1 VALQQTTRELWA
13 QQGPF
18 EPYTIHGVPQQN
30 IPEIYIKGAV
40 WNAQSTPPRYIAQ
53 SSAPEESGT
62 GTWFPIDFNEEHV
75 CWVEVRLQEPA
86 GSEAYWQAFRIAGED
101 LGLDITQGDVEIH
114 LQSTTLHSY
123 RESVA
128 SSHLSRASTPS
139 IASVIRPRPSPYQLG
154 SRDQEIAHSLAE
166 SLNINEPMSN
176 TLTMEVPAGT
186 INPTTGHVDA
196 DDAALYRAIGP
207 DQPDPPS
214 VSGTERTTNIPFGWI
229 RPQGGGM
236 PEPRRYIY
244 GGPPAGPFGPPG
256 RGPPGGG
263 PPGGGPPGGG
273 PPGGGPPGGGPPRGG
288 PFGPPG
294 GGPPAPI
301 PVAPAVGGR
310 NDKLVGNTPLVFK
323 GERSRAEEFITQWQ
337 LYEGV
342 NITNDLM
349 RNAYQRAMLFLTY
362 IQGPIVNEWVKGV
375 NAWLRGQIINQR
387 WAPHDERLWTE
398 VFDSFNR
405 QFANVMEQEDAQAA
419 LAKGLQLDKGDL
431 DKLITEFEQLVRH
444 AGYDVNQDLVL
455 RIFTSALP
463 NTMYEYILRTLPQP
477 ATYEQWRAA
486 AIDQQRVYVHMRN
499 RADRFKTKK
508 PAPTNTWR
516 PFNSQWRN
524 PPRDKNA
531 MDTSPGRT
539 RARVAEAED
548 FLPGGNRYEQRVGGS
563 REGGYPRGPVQRDGQ
578 RKVLTCFFCGKPG
591 HFARDCR
598 QKQNNRGAN
607 SPPRNTQIPTRARQV
622 RQEDSNIRVVD
633 DRSVADDRTPQQRA
647 NDWLTSV
654 ANEHDDVKDIVMQ
667 ELWGKEDFQNA

>member
-18 EPYTIHGVPQQN
+18 ETYTIHGVPQQN
-30 IPEIYIKGAV
+30 IPEVYIKGAV
-40 WNAQSTPPRYIAQ
+40 WNAQADPPRYVAQ

-62 GTWFPIDFNEEHV
+62 GTWFPVDFNEEHV

-86 GSEAYWQAFRIAGED
+86 GSEAYWQAFRIAGQD
-101 LGLDITQGDVEIH
+101 LGLDITQGDVEAH
-114 LQSTTLHSY
+114 LQATTLHSY
-123 RESVA
+123 RESIA
-128 SSHLSRASTPS
+128 SSHSSRASTPS
-139 IASVIRPRPSPYQLG
+139 VASVIRPRPSPYQPG
-154 SRDQEIAHSLAE
+154 SRDQEIAHTLAE
-166 SLNINEPMSN
+166 SLNINDPMSN
-176 TLTMEVPAGT
+176 TLTMEAPAGT
-186 INPTTGHVDA
+186 INPVTGHVND
-196 DDAALYRAIGP
+196 DDAALFRAIGP

-214 VSGTERTTNIPFGWI
+214 VGGTDHTTHVPFGWI
-229 RPQGGGM
+229 RPQGGRM
-236 PEPRRYIY
+236 PEPGRYIY
-244 GGPPAGPFGPPG
+244 GG
-256 RGPPGGG
+256 
-263 PPGGGPPGGG
+263 
-273 PPGGGPPGGGPPRGG
+273 GGGPPGGGPPRGG
-288 PFGPPG
+288 PPGGPFRPPGGPFGPPG
-294 GGPPAPI
+294 GGPPGGGAPAPI
-301 PVAPAVGGR
+301 PPAPAMGR
-310 NDKLVGNTPLVFK
+310 RSDKLVGNTPLIFK

-375 NAWLRGQIINQR
+375 NAWLRGQIIHQR
-387 WAPHDERLWTE
+387 WAPTDERLWIE

-419 LAKGLQLDKGDL
+419 LAKGLQLEKGDL

-444 AGYDVNQDLVL
+444 AGYDINQDLVL

-477 ATYEQWRAA
+477 ATYEQWRSA
-486 AIDQQRVYVHMRN
+486 AIDQQRVYVHMKN

-508 PAPTNTWR
+508 LPPITTWR
-516 PFNSQWRN
+516 PFGNQWRTPPGN
-524 PPRDKNA
+524 PNA

-563 REGGYPRGPVQRDGQ
+563 REGGYPRGPVQKDGQ

-598 QKQNNRGAN
+598 QKRNNQGP
-607 SPPRNTQIPTRARQV
+607 SGPPRNNQAPIRARQT
-622 RQEDSNIRVVD
+622 RPEESNIRVVD

-647 NDWLTSV
+647 TDWLTSV
-654 ANEHDDVKDIVMQ
+654 ADEHDDVKDIVMQ

>member
-18 EPYTIHGVPQQN
+18 EHYTIHGVPQQN
-30 IPEIYIKGAV
+30 IPEVYIKGAV
-40 WNAQSTPPRYIAQ
+40 WNAQADPPRYVAQ

-62 GTWFPIDFNEEHV
+62 GTWFPVDFNEEHV

-86 GSEAYWQAFRIAGED
+86 GSEAYWQAFRIAGQD
-101 LGLDITQGDVEIH
+101 LGLDITQGDVELH

-123 RESVA
+123 RESVT
-128 SSHLSRASTPS
+128 SSHSSRASTPS
-139 IASVIRPRPSPYQLG
+139 VPSIILPRPSPHQPG
-154 SRDQEIAHSLAE
+154 SRDQEIAQTLAE
-166 SLNINEPMSN
+166 SLTIREPMSN

-186 INPTTGHVDA
+186 INPVTGHVDA
-196 DDAALYRAIGP
+196 DDAALFRAIGP

-214 VSGTERTTNIPFGWI
+214 VSGTDRTTHVPFGWI
-229 RPQGGGM
+229 RPQGGRM

-244 GGPPAGPFGPPG
+244 GGGGGPPGGNPPRGGPPGGPFGPPG
-256 RGPPGGG
+256 GPFGPPGGG
-263 PPGGGPPGGG
+263 PPGGGPPA
-273 PPGGGPPGGGPPRGG
+273 PI
-288 PFGPPG
+288 
-294 GGPPAPI
+294 PPAP
-301 PVAPAVGGR
+301 AVMGGR
-310 NDKLVGNTPLVFK
+310 SDKLVGNTPLIFK

-375 NAWLRGQIINQR
+375 NAWLRGQIIHQG
-387 WAPHDERLWTE
+387 WAPTDERLWAE

-419 LAKGLQLDKGDL
+419 LAKGLQLEKGDL

-444 AGYDVNQDLVL
+444 AGYDINQDLVL

-477 ATYEQWRAA
+477 ATYEQWRSA
-486 AIDQQRVYVHMRN
+486 AIDQQKVYVHMRN

-508 PAPTNTWR
+508 LPPITTWR
-516 PFNSQWRN
+516 PFGNQWRN
-524 PPRDKNA
+524 PTKDPNA

-598 QKQNNRGAN
+598 QKRNNQGP
-607 SPPRNTQIPTRARQV
+607 SGPPRNTQNPTRARQV
-622 RQEDSNIRVVD
+622 RQEESNVRVVD

-647 NDWLTSV
+647 TDWLTSV
-654 ANEHDDVKDIVMQ
+654 ADEHDDVKDIVMQ

>member
-18 EPYTIHGVPQQN
+18 EQYTIHGVPQQN
-30 IPEIYIKGAV
+30 IPQIYIKGAV
-40 WNAQSTPPRYIAQ
+40 WNAQADPPRYVAQ

-62 GTWFPIDFNEEHV
+62 GTWFPVDFNEEHV

-86 GSEAYWQAFRIAGED
+86 GSEAYWQAFRIAGQD
-101 LGLDITQGDVEIH
+101 LGLDITQGDVEAH
-114 LQSTTLHSY
+114 LQDTTLNSY

-128 SSHLSRASTPS
+128 SSHSSRASTPS
-139 IASVIRPRPSPYQLG
+139 VPSIILPRPSPYQPG
-154 SRDQEIAHSLAE
+154 SRDQEIAHTLAE

-186 INPTTGHVDA
+186 INPITGHVDA
-196 DDAALYRAIGP
+196 DDAALFRAIGP

-214 VSGTERTTNIPFGWI
+214 ISGTDKTTHVPFGWI
-229 RPQGGGM
+229 RPQGERM

-244 GGPPAGPFGPPG
+244 GGGGPPG
-256 RGPPGGG
+256 GNPPRRGPPGGGPFGPPGGG
-263 PPGGGPPGGG
+263 PPGGGPPV
-273 PPGGGPPGGGPPRGG
+273 PI
-288 PFGPPG
+288 
-294 GGPPAPI
+294 PPAPA
-301 PVAPAVGGR
+301 VVGGR
-310 NDKLVGNTPLVFK
+310 SDKLVGNTPLIFK

-375 NAWLRGQIINQR
+375 NAWLRGQIIHQG
-387 WAPHDERLWTE
+387 WAPTDERLWAE

-419 LAKGLQLDKGDL
+419 LAKGLQLEKGDL

-444 AGYDVNQDLVL
+444 AGYDINQDLVL

-477 ATYEQWRAA
+477 ASYEQWRSA
-486 AIDQQRVYVHMRN
+486 AIDQQKVYVHMRN

-508 PAPTNTWR
+508 LPPITTWR
-516 PFNSQWRN
+516 PFGNQWKN
-524 PPRDKNA
+524 PQRDPNA

-598 QKQNNRGAN
+598 QKRNNQGP
-607 SPPRNTQIPTRARQV
+607 SGPPRNTQIPTCTRQI
-622 RQEDSNIRVVD
+622 RQEESNIRVVN

-647 NDWLTSV
+647 TDWLTSV
-654 ANEHDDVKDIVMQ
+654 ADEHDDVKDIVMQ

>member
-18 EPYTIHGVPQQN
+18 EHYTIHGVPQQN
-30 IPEIYIKGAV
+30 IPEVYIKGAV
-40 WNAQSTPPRYIAQ
+40 WNAQADPPRYVAQ

-62 GTWFPIDFNEEHV
+62 GTWFPVDFNEEHV
-75 CWVEVRLQEPA
+75 CWVEVCLQEPA
-86 GSEAYWQAFRIAGED
+86 GSEAYWQAFRIAGQD
-101 LGLDITQGDVEIH
+101 LGLDITQGDVELH

-128 SSHLSRASTPS
+128 SSHSSRASTPS
-139 IASVIRPRPSPYQLG
+139 VPSIILPRPSPHQPG
-154 SRDQEIAHSLAE
+154 SRDQEIANTLAE
-166 SLNINEPMSN
+166 SLTIHEPMSN

-186 INPTTGHVDA
+186 INPVTGHVDA
-196 DDAALYRAIGP
+196 DDAALFRAIGP

-214 VSGTERTTNIPFGWI
+214 VSGTDRTTHVPFGWI
-229 RPQGGGM
+229 RPQSGRM

-244 GGPPAGPFGPPG
+244 GGGPPG
-256 RGPPGGG
+256 GNPPRRGPPGGPFGPPGGG
-263 PPGGGPPGGG
+263 PPGGGPPV
-273 PPGGGPPGGGPPRGG
+273 PI
-288 PFGPPG
+288 
-294 GGPPAPI
+294 PPAPA
-301 PVAPAVGGR
+301 VAGGR
-310 NDKLVGNTPLVFK
+310 SDKLVGNTPLIFK

-375 NAWLRGQIINQR
+375 NAWLRGQIIHQG
-387 WAPHDERLWTE
+387 WAPTDERLWAE

-419 LAKGLQLDKGDL
+419 LAKGLQLEKGDL

-444 AGYDVNQDLVL
+444 AGYDINQDLVL

-463 NTMYEYILRTLPQP
+463 NTMYEYILRNLPQP
-477 ATYEQWRAA
+477 ATYEQWRSA
-486 AIDQQRVYVHMRN
+486 AIDQQKVYVHMRN

-508 PAPTNTWR
+508 LPPITTWR
-516 PFNSQWRN
+516 PFGNQWRN
-524 PPRDKNA
+524 PPKDPNA

-563 REGGYPRGPVQRDGQ
+563 REGGYPRGPVQKDGQ

-598 QKQNNRGAN
+598 QKRNNQGP
-607 SPPRNTQIPTRARQV
+607 SGPPRNTQVPTRARQV
-622 RQEDSNIRVVD
+622 RQEESNIRVVD

-647 NDWLTSV
+647 TDWLTSV
-654 ANEHDDVKDIVMQ
+654 ADEHDDVKDIVMQ

>member
-1 VALQQTTRELWA
+1 VSLQIRD
-13 QQGPF
+13 
-18 EPYTIHGVPQQN
+18 
-30 IPEIYIKGAV
+30 
-40 WNAQSTPPRYIAQ
+40 R
-53 SSAPEESGT
+53 
-62 GTWFPIDFNEEHV
+62 
-75 CWVEVRLQEPA
+75 
-86 GSEAYWQAFRIAGED
+86 SEAYWQAFRIAGED
-101 LGLDITQGDVEIH
+101 LGLDITQGDIETH
-114 LQSTTLHSY
+114 LQTTTLNTY
-123 RESVA
+123 RESVT
-128 SSHLSRASTPS
+128 SSHSSRASTPS
-139 IASVIRPRPSPYQLG
+139 VPSVIRPRPSPYQPG

-186 INPTTGHVDA
+186 INPITGHVDA
-196 DDAALYRAIGP
+196 DDAALFRAIGP

-214 VSGTERTTNIPFGWI
+214 VSGTDRTTHIPFGWI
-229 RPQGGGM
+229 RPQGRGM

-244 GGPPAGPFGPPG
+244 RGGGPPGGGPPGGVPPRGGPPAGPFGPPG
-256 RGPPGGG
+256 GG
-263 PPGGGPPGGG
+263 PPVPI
-273 PPGGGPPGGGPPRGG
+273 
-288 PFGPPG
+288 
-294 GGPPAPI
+294 PPAP
-301 PVAPAVGGR
+301 AVGGGR
-310 NDKLVGNTPLVFK
+310 NDKLVGNMPIIFK
-323 GERSRAEEFITQWQ
+323 GEQSRAEEFITQWQ

-375 NAWLRGQIINQR
+375 NTWLRGQIIHQR
-387 WAPHDERLWTE
+387 WAPHNERLWAE

-419 LAKGLQLDKGDL
+419 LVKGLQLDKGDL

-444 AGYDVNQDLVL
+444 AGYDINQDLVL

-477 ATYEQWRAA
+477 ATYEQWRSA

-499 RADRFKTKK
+499 RANRFKTKK
-508 PAPTNTWR
+508 PAPTTTWR

-524 PPRDKNA
+524 PQRDPDA

-539 RARVAEAED
+539 RAWVAEAED
-548 FLPGGNRYEQRVGGS
+548 FLPGGNRNEQRVGGS

-598 QKQNNRGAN
+598 QKRNNQGPN
-607 SPPRNTQIPTRARQV
+607 GPPRNTQIPTHARQV
-622 RQEDSNIRVVD
+622 CQEESNIRVVD
-633 DRSVADDRTPQQRA
+633 DRSVADNRTPQQRA
-647 NDWLTSV
+647 TDWLTSV
-654 ANEHDDVKDIVMQ
+654 ADEHDDVKDIVMQ

>member
-18 EPYTIHGVPQQN
+18 EHYTIHGVPQQN

-40 WNAQSTPPRYIAQ
+40 WNAQSDPPRYVAQ

-62 GTWFPIDFNEEHV
+62 GTWFPVDFNEEHV

-86 GSEAYWQAFRIAGED
+86 GSEAYWQAFRIAGQD
-101 LGLDITQGDVEIH
+101 LGLDITQGDVELH

-128 SSHLSRASTPS
+128 SSHSSRASTPS
-139 IASVIRPRPSPYQLG
+139 EPSIIRPRPSPHQPG
-154 SRDQEIAHSLAE
+154 SRDQEIAHTLAE
-166 SLNINEPMSN
+166 SLTIHEPMSN

-186 INPTTGHVDA
+186 INPVTGHVDA
-196 DDAALYRAIGP
+196 DDAALFRAIGP

-214 VSGTERTTNIPFGWI
+214 ISGTDRTTHVPFGWI
-229 RPQGGGM
+229 RPQDGRM

-244 GGPPAGPFGPPG
+244 GGGGPPGGNPPRGGPPGGPFGPP
-256 RGPPGGG
+256 
-263 PPGGGPPGGG
+263 
-273 PPGGGPPGGGPPRGG
+273 GG

-294 GGPPAPI
+294 GGPPGRGPPAPI
-301 PVAPAVGGR
+301 PPAPAVMGGR
-310 NDKLVGNTPLVFK
+310 SDKLVGNTPLIFK

-375 NAWLRGQIINQR
+375 NAWLRGQIIHQG
-387 WAPHDERLWTE
+387 WAPTDERLWAE

-419 LAKGLQLDKGDL
+419 LAKGLQLEKGDL

-444 AGYDVNQDLVL
+444 AGYDINQDLVL

-463 NTMYEYILRTLPQP
+463 HTMYEYILRNLPQP
-477 ATYEQWRAA
+477 ATYEQWRSA
-486 AIDQQRVYVHMRN
+486 AIDQQKVYVHMRN

-508 PAPTNTWR
+508 LPPITTWR
-516 PFNSQWRN
+516 PFGNQWRN
-524 PPRDKNA
+524 PTKDPNA

-598 QKQNNRGAN
+598 QKRNNQGP
-607 SPPRNTQIPTRARQV
+607 SGPPRNTQVPMRARQV
-622 RQEDSNIRVVD
+622 RQEESNVRVVD

-647 NDWLTSV
+647 TDWLTSV
-654 ANEHDDVKDIVMQ
+654 ADEHDDVKDIVMQ

>member
-18 EPYTIHGVPQQN
+18 EHYTIHGVPQQN

-40 WNAQSTPPRYIAQ
+40 WNAQSDPPRYVAQ

-62 GTWFPIDFNEEHV
+62 GTWFPVDFNEEHV

-86 GSEAYWQAFRIAGED
+86 GSEAYWQAFRIAGQD
-101 LGLDITQGDVEIH
+101 LGLDITQGDVELH

-128 SSHLSRASTPS
+128 SSHSSRASTPS
-139 IASVIRPRPSPYQLG
+139 VPSIILPRPSPHQPG
-154 SRDQEIAHSLAE
+154 SRDQEIAHTLAE
-166 SLNINEPMSN
+166 SLTIHDPMSN

-186 INPTTGHVDA
+186 INPVTGHVDA
-196 DDAALYRAIGP
+196 DDAALFRAIGP

-214 VSGTERTTNIPFGWI
+214 VSGTDRTTHVPFGWI
-229 RPQGGGM
+229 RPQGGRM

-244 GGPPAGPFGPPG
+244 GGGGGPPGGNPPRGGPPGGPFGPPG
-256 RGPPGGG
+256 GPFGPPGGG
-263 PPGGGPPGGG
+263 PPGGGPPA
-273 PPGGGPPGGGPPRGG
+273 PI
-288 PFGPPG
+288 
-294 GGPPAPI
+294 PPAP
-301 PVAPAVGGR
+301 AVMGGR
-310 NDKLVGNTPLVFK
+310 SDKLVGNTPLIFK

-362 IQGPIVNEWVKGV
+362 IQGPVVNEWVKGV
-375 NAWLRGQIINQR
+375 NAWLRGQIIHQR
-387 WAPHDERLWTE
+387 WAPTDERLWVE
-398 VFDSFNR
+398 VFDSFNT
-405 QFANVMEQEDAQAA
+405 QFANIMEQEDAQAA

-444 AGYDVNQDLVL
+444 ANYDINQDLVL

-477 ATYEQWRAA
+477 ATYEQWRSA
-486 AIDQQRVYVHMRN
+486 AIDQQKVYVHMRN

-508 PAPTNTWR
+508 LPPITTWR
-516 PFNSQWRN
+516 PFGNQWRN
-524 PPRDKNA
+524 PQKDPNA

-598 QKQNNRGAN
+598 QKRNNQGP
-607 SPPRNTQIPTRARQV
+607 SGPPRNTQVPTRARQV
-622 RQEDSNIRVVD
+622 RQEESNVRVVD

-647 NDWLTSV
+647 TDWLTSV
-654 ANEHDDVKDIVMQ
+654 ADEHDDVKDIVMQ

>member
-1 VALQQTTRELWA
+1 VVLQQTTRELWA

-40 WNAQSTPPRYIAQ
+40 WNAQSNPPRYVAQ

-62 GTWFPIDFNEEHV
+62 GTWFPVDFNKEHV

-86 GSEAYWQAFRIAGED
+86 GSEAYWQAFRITGQD
-101 LGLDITQGDVEIH
+101 LGLDITQGDVEAH
-114 LQSTTLHSY
+114 LQATTLHSY
-123 RESVA
+123 RESIA
-128 SSHLSRASTPS
+128 SSHSSRASTPS
-139 IASVIRPRPSPYQLG
+139 VASAIRPRPSPYQPG

-166 SLNINEPMSN
+166 SLNINDPMSN
-176 TLTMEVPAGT
+176 TLTVEVPAGT
-186 INPTTGHVDA
+186 INPITGHVDA
-196 DDAALYRAIGP
+196 DDAALFRAIGP

-214 VSGTERTTNIPFGWI
+214 ISGTERTTHIPFGWI
-229 RPQGGGM
+229 RPQGGDM
-236 PEPRRYIY
+236 PERRRYIY
-244 GGPPAGPFGPPG
+244 GGGS
-256 RGPPGGG
+256 PGGG
-263 PPGGGPPGGG
+263 PPGR
-273 PPGGGPPGGGPPRGG
+273 GPPRGG

-301 PVAPAVGGR
+301 PPAPVIPGGR
-310 NDKLVGNTPLVFK
+310 NDKLVGNTPLIFK
-323 GERSRAEEFITQWQ
+323 GDRSRAEEFITQWQ

-375 NAWLRGQIINQR
+375 NAWLRGQIIHQR
-387 WAPHDERLWTE
+387 WAPTDERLWVE

-405 QFANVMEQEDAQAA
+405 QFANIMEQEDAQAT
-419 LAKGLQLDKGDL
+419 LAKGLQLERGDL
-431 DKLITEFEQLVRH
+431 DKLVTEFEQLVRH
-444 AGYDVNQDLVL
+444 AGYDINQDLVL

-463 NTMYEYILRTLPQP
+463 NSMYEYILRTLPQP
-477 ATYEQWRAA
+477 ATYEQWRTA
-486 AIDQQRVYVHMRN
+486 AIDQQRVYVHMKN

-508 PAPTNTWR
+508 MPPITTWR
-516 PFNSQWRN
+516 PFGNQWKN
-524 PPRDKNA
+524 PQRDPNA

-598 QKQNNRGAN
+598 QKQNNRVSNG
-607 SPPRNTQIPTRARQV
+607 PPRNAQIPTRTRQV

-647 NDWLTSV
+647 NDWLTSM
-654 ANEHDDVKDIVMQ
+654 ADEHDEVKDIVMQ
-667 ELWGKEDFQNA
+667 ELWGKEDFQTA

>member
-18 EPYTIHGVPQQN
+18 EHYTIHGVPQQN

-40 WNAQSTPPRYIAQ
+40 WNAQADPPRYVAQ

-62 GTWFPIDFNEEHV
+62 GTWFPVDFNEEHV

-86 GSEAYWQAFRIAGED
+86 GSEAYWQAFRIAGQD
-101 LGLDITQGDVEIH
+101 LGLDITQGDVELH

-128 SSHLSRASTPS
+128 SSNSSRASTPS
-139 IASVIRPRPSPYQLG
+139 IPSIILPRPSPHQPG
-154 SRDQEIAHSLAE
+154 SRDQEIAHTLAE
-166 SLNINEPMSN
+166 SLTIHEPMSN

-186 INPTTGHVDA
+186 INPVTGHVDA
-196 DDAALYRAIGP
+196 DDTALFRAIGP

-214 VSGTERTTNIPFGWI
+214 VSGTDRTTHVPFGWI
-229 RPQGGGM
+229 RPQGGRM

-244 GGPPAGPFGPPG
+244 GGGGGPPG
-256 RGPPGGG
+256 GNPPRGGPPGGPFGPPGGG
-263 PPGGGPPGGG
+263 PPGGGPPA
-273 PPGGGPPGGGPPRGG
+273 PI
-288 PFGPPG
+288 
-294 GGPPAPI
+294 PPAP
-301 PVAPAVGGR
+301 AVMGGR
-310 NDKLVGNTPLVFK
+310 SDKLVGNTPLIFK

-375 NAWLRGQIINQR
+375 NAWLRGQIIHQG
-387 WAPHDERLWTE
+387 WAPTDERLWAE

-419 LAKGLQLDKGDL
+419 LAKGLQLEKGDL

-444 AGYDVNQDLVL
+444 AGYDINQDLVL

-463 NTMYEYILRTLPQP
+463 NTMYEYILRNLPQP
-477 ATYEQWRAA
+477 ATYEQWRSA
-486 AIDQQRVYVHMRN
+486 AIDQQKVYVHMRN

-508 PAPTNTWR
+508 LPPITTWR
-516 PFNSQWRN
+516 PFGNQWRN
-524 PPRDKNA
+524 PTKDPNA

-598 QKQNNRGAN
+598 QKRNNQGP
-607 SPPRNTQIPTRARQV
+607 SGPPRNTQVPTRARQV
-622 RQEDSNIRVVD
+622 RQEESNIRVVD

-647 NDWLTSV
+647 TDWLTSV
-654 ANEHDDVKDIVMQ
+654 ADEHDNVKDIVMQ

>member
-18 EPYTIHGVPQQN
+18 EHYTIHGVPQQN
-30 IPEIYIKGAV
+30 IPDIYIKGAV
-40 WNAQSTPPRYIAQ
+40 WNAQSDPPRYVAQ

-62 GTWFPIDFNEEHV
+62 GTWFPVDFNEEHV

-86 GSEAYWQAFRIAGED
+86 GSESYWQAFRIAGQD
-101 LGLDITQGDVEIH
+101 LGLDITQGDVETH
-114 LQSTTLHSY
+114 LQTTTLNSY

-128 SSHLSRASTPS
+128 SSHSSRASTPS
-139 IASVIRPRPSPYQLG
+139 VPSIILPRPSPYQPG
-154 SRDQEIAHSLAE
+154 SRDQEIAHTLAE

-176 TLTMEVPAGT
+176 TLTMEIPAGT
-186 INPTTGHVDA
+186 INPVTGHVDA
-196 DDAALYRAIGP
+196 DDAALFRAIGP

-214 VSGTERTTNIPFGWI
+214 VSGTERTTHIPFGWI

-236 PEPRRYIY
+236 PDPRRYIY
-244 GGPPAGPFGPPG
+244 GG
-256 RGPPGGG
+256 GG
-263 PPGGGPPGGG
+263 PP
-273 PPGGGPPGGGPPRGG
+273 
-288 PFGPPG
+288 

-301 PVAPAVGGR
+301 PPAPVVGGVGR
-310 NDKLVGNTPLVFK
+310 NDKLVGNTPLIFK

-342 NITNDLM
+342 NITNELM

-387 WAPHDERLWTE
+387 WAPTDERLWVE

-419 LAKGLQLDKGDL
+419 LAKVLQLDKGDL

-444 AGYDVNQDLVL
+444 ARYDVNQDLVL

-463 NTMYEYILRTLPQP
+463 NAMYEYILRTLPQP
-477 ATYEQWRAA
+477 ATYEQWRSA

-499 RADRFKTKK
+499 RMDRFKTKK
-508 PAPTNTWR
+508 LPPTTTWR
-516 PFNSQWRN
+516 PFGNQWKN
-524 PPRDKNA
+524 PQRDPNA

-548 FLPGGNRYEQRVGGS
+548 FLPGGNRYEQQVGGS

-598 QKQNNRGAN
+598 QKQNNRGSN
-607 SPPRNTQIPTRARQV
+607 GPPRNAQIPTRARQV

-654 ANEHDDVKDIVMQ
+654 ADEHDDVKDIVMQ

>member
-18 EPYTIHGVPQQN
+18 EHYTIHGVPQQN

-40 WNAQSTPPRYIAQ
+40 WNAQADPPRYVAQ

-62 GTWFPIDFNEEHV
+62 GTWFPVDFNEEHV

-86 GSEAYWQAFRIAGED
+86 GSEAYWQAFRIAGQD
-101 LGLDITQGDVEIH
+101 LGLDITQGDVELH

-123 RESVA
+123 RESVT
-128 SSHLSRASTPS
+128 SSHSSRASTPS
-139 IASVIRPRPSPYQLG
+139 VPSIILPRPSPHQPG
-154 SRDQEIAHSLAE
+154 SRDQEIAQTLAE
-166 SLNINEPMSN
+166 SLTIREPMSN

-186 INPTTGHVDA
+186 INPVTGHVDA
-196 DDAALYRAIGP
+196 DDAALFRAIGP

-214 VSGTERTTNIPFGWI
+214 VSGTDRTTHVPFGWI
-229 RPQGGGM
+229 RPQGGRM

-244 GGPPAGPFGPPG
+244 GGGGGPPG
-256 RGPPGGG
+256 GNPPRGGPPGGPFGPPGGG
-263 PPGGGPPGGG
+263 PPGGGPPA
-273 PPGGGPPGGGPPRGG
+273 PI
-288 PFGPPG
+288 
-294 GGPPAPI
+294 PPAP
-301 PVAPAVGGR
+301 AVMGGR
-310 NDKLVGNTPLVFK
+310 SDKLVGNTPLIFK
-323 GERSRAEEFITQWQ
+323 GERNRAEEFITQWQ

-375 NAWLRGQIINQR
+375 NAWLRGQIIHQG
-387 WAPHDERLWTE
+387 WAPTDERLWAE

-419 LAKGLQLDKGDL
+419 LAKGLQLEKGDL

-444 AGYDVNQDLVL
+444 AGYDINQDLVL

-477 ATYEQWRAA
+477 ATYEQWRSA
-486 AIDQQRVYVHMRN
+486 AIDQQKVYVHMRN
-499 RADRFKTKK
+499 RADCFKTKK
-508 PAPTNTWR
+508 LPPITTWR
-516 PFNSQWRN
+516 PFGNQWRN
-524 PPRDKNA
+524 PTKDPNA

-598 QKQNNRGAN
+598 QKRNNQGP
-607 SPPRNTQIPTRARQV
+607 SGPPRNTQIPTRARQV
-622 RQEDSNIRVVD
+622 RQEESNVRVVD

-647 NDWLTSV
+647 TDWLTSV
-654 ANEHDDVKDIVMQ
+654 ADEHDDVKDIVMQ

>member
-18 EPYTIHGVPQQN
+18 EHYTIHGVPQQN

-40 WNAQSTPPRYIAQ
+40 WNAQADPPRYVAQ

-62 GTWFPIDFNEEHV
+62 GTWFPVDFNEEHV

-86 GSEAYWQAFRIAGED
+86 GSEAYWQAFRIAGQD
-101 LGLDITQGDVEIH
+101 LGLDITQGDVENH
-114 LQSTTLHSY
+114 LQATTLHSY
-123 RESVA
+123 RESIA
-128 SSHLSRASTPS
+128 SSHSSRTSTPS
-139 IASVIRPRPSPYQLG
+139 IASVIRPRPSPHQPG
-154 SRDQEIAHSLAE
+154 SRDQEIAHTLAE

-186 INPTTGHVDA
+186 INPVTGHVDA
-196 DDAALYRAIGP
+196 DDAALFRAIGP

-214 VSGTERTTNIPFGWI
+214 ISGTDRTTHIPFGWI

-236 PEPRRYIY
+236 PDPRRYIY
-244 GGPPAGPFGPPG
+244 GSRGPGGGPPVGGSPGGPF
-256 RGPPGGG
+256 GPPGGG
-263 PPGGGPPGGG
+263 PP
-273 PPGGGPPGGGPPRGG
+273 GG

-301 PVAPAVGGR
+301 PPAPVVGGGGR
-310 NDKLVGNTPLVFK
+310 NDKLVGNTPLIFK
-323 GERSRAEEFITQWQ
+323 GERSKAEEFITQWQ

-375 NAWLRGQIINQR
+375 NAWLRGQIIHQR
-387 WAPHDERLWTE
+387 WAPTDERLWVE

-419 LAKGLQLDKGDL
+419 LAKGLQLERGDL

-444 AGYDVNQDLVL
+444 AGYDINQDLVL

-477 ATYEQWRAA
+477 ATYEQWRSA
-486 AIDQQRVYVHMRN
+486 AIDQQRVYVHMKN

-508 PAPTNTWR
+508 LPPINTWR
-516 PFNSQWRN
+516 PFGNQWRTPPGN
-524 PPRDKNA
+524 PNA

-548 FLPGGNRYEQRVGGS
+548 FLPGGN
-563 REGGYPRGPVQRDGQ
+563 
-578 RKVLTCFFCGKPG
+578 
-591 HFARDCR
+591 
-598 QKQNNRGAN
+598 
-607 SPPRNTQIPTRARQV
+607 
-622 RQEDSNIRVVD
+622 
-633 DRSVADDRTPQQRA
+633 
-647 NDWLTSV
+647 
-654 ANEHDDVKDIVMQ
+654 
-667 ELWGKEDFQNA
+667 

>member
-18 EPYTIHGVPQQN
+18 EAYTIHGVPQQN
-30 IPEIYIKGAV
+30 IPGIYIKGAV
-40 WNAQSTPPRYIAQ
+40 WNVQADPPRYVAQ

-62 GTWFPIDFNEEHV
+62 GTWFPVDFNEEHV

-86 GSEAYWQAFRIAGED
+86 GSEAYWQAFRIAGQD
-101 LGLDITQGDVEIH
+101 LGLDITQGDVEAH
-114 LQSTTLHSY
+114 LQETTLHSY

-128 SSHLSRASTPS
+128 SSHSSRASTPS
-139 IASVIRPRPSPYQLG
+139 VASVIRPRPSPYQPG

-166 SLNINEPMSN
+166 SLNINDPMSN

-186 INPTTGHVDA
+186 INPVTGHVDA
-196 DDAALYRAIGP
+196 DEAALFWAIGP

-214 VSGTERTTNIPFGWI
+214 IGGTDNTTHVPFGWI
-229 RPQGGGM
+229 RPQSGRM

-244 GGPPAGPFGPPG
+244 GG
-256 RGPPGGG
+256 
-263 PPGGGPPGGG
+263 
-273 PPGGGPPGGGPPRGG
+273 GGGPPGGGPPRGG
-288 PFGPPG
+288 PPGGPFRPPGGPFGPPG
-294 GGPPAPI
+294 GGPPGGGPPVPI
-301 PVAPAVGGR
+301 PPAPAMGGR
-310 NDKLVGNTPLVFK
+310 SDKLVGNTPLIFK

-375 NAWLRGQIINQR
+375 NAWLRGQIIHQR
-387 WAPHDERLWTE
+387 WAPTDERLWAE

-405 QFANVMEQEDAQAA
+405 QFANIMEQEDAQAA

-444 AGYDVNQDLVL
+444 AGYDINQDLVL

-477 ATYEQWRAA
+477 ATYEQWRSA
-486 AIDQQRVYVHMRN
+486 AIDQQKVYVHMRN

-508 PAPTNTWR
+508 LPPITTWR
-516 PFNSQWRN
+516 PFGNQWRN
-524 PPRDKNA
+524 PTRDPNA

-563 REGGYPRGPVQRDGQ
+563 REGGYPRGPVQKDGQ

-598 QKQNNRGAN
+598 QKRNNQGP
-607 SPPRNTQIPTRARQV
+607 SGPSRNNQAPMCARQI
-622 RQEDSNIRVVD
+622 RQEESNIRVVD

-647 NDWLTSV
+647 TDWLTSV
-654 ANEHDDVKDIVMQ
+654 ADEHDDVKDIVMQ

>member
-18 EPYTIHGVPQQN
+18 ELYTIHGVPQQN

-40 WNAQSTPPRYIAQ
+40 WNAQADPPRYVAQ

-62 GTWFPIDFNEEHV
+62 GTWFPVDFNEEHV

-86 GSEAYWQAFRIAGED
+86 GSEAYWQAFRIAGQD
-101 LGLDITQGDVEIH
+101 LGLDITQGDVETH
-114 LQSTTLHSY
+114 LQTTTLHSY
-123 RESVA
+123 RESIT
-128 SSHLSRASTPS
+128 SSHSSRASTPS
-139 IASVIRPRPSPYQLG
+139 VASVIRPRPSPNHPG

-166 SLNINEPMSN
+166 SLNINDPMSN

-186 INPTTGHVDA
+186 INPVTGHVDA
-196 DDAALYRAIGP
+196 DDAALFRAIGP

-214 VSGTERTTNIPFGWI
+214 ISGTEGTTHVPFGWI

-236 PEPRRYIY
+236 PGPRRYIY
-244 GGPPAGPFGPPG
+244 GGGPP
-256 RGPPGGG
+256 
-263 PPGGGPPGGG
+263 
-273 PPGGGPPGGGPPRGG
+273 GG

-294 GGPPAPI
+294 GGPPGGPFGPPGGGPPMPI
-301 PVAPAVGGR
+301 PPAPVVGGGGR
-310 NDKLVGNTPLVFK
+310 NDKLVGNTPLIFK
-323 GERSRAEEFITQWQ
+323 GERSKAEEFITQWQ

-362 IQGPIVNEWVKGV
+362 IQGPVVNEWVKGV

-387 WAPHDERLWTE
+387 WAPTDERLWVE

-419 LAKGLQLDKGDL
+419 LAKGLQLEKGDL

-444 AGYDVNQDLVL
+444 AGYDINQDLVL

-463 NTMYEYILRTLPQP
+463 NTMYEYILRNLRQP
-477 ATYEQWRAA
+477 ATYEQWRSA

-508 PAPTNTWR
+508 LPPITTWR
-516 PFNSQWRN
+516 PFGNQWRTPPGN
-524 PPRDKNA
+524 PNA
-531 MDTSPGRT
+531 MDTSLGRT

-563 REGGYPRGPVQRDGQ
+563 REGGYPRGPVQKDGQ

-598 QKQNNRGAN
+598 QKRNNQGP
-607 SPPRNTQIPTRARQV
+607 SGPPRNNQAPMRARQI
-622 RQEDSNIRVVD
+622 RQEESNIRVVD

-647 NDWLTSV
+647 TDWLTSV
-654 ANEHDDVKDIVMQ
+654 ADEHDDVKDIVMQ

>member
-18 EPYTIHGVPQQN
+18 EHYTIHGVPQQN

-40 WNAQSTPPRYIAQ
+40 WNAQADPPRYVAQ

-62 GTWFPIDFNEEHV
+62 GTWFPVDFNEEHV

-86 GSEAYWQAFRIAGED
+86 GSEAYWQAFRIAGQD
-101 LGLDITQGDVEIH
+101 LGLDITQGDVELH

-123 RESVA
+123 RESVT
-128 SSHLSRASTPS
+128 SSHSSRASTPS
-139 IASVIRPRPSPYQLG
+139 VPSIILPRPSPHQPG
-154 SRDQEIAHSLAE
+154 SRDQEIAQTLAE
-166 SLNINEPMSN
+166 SLTIREPMSN

-186 INPTTGHVDA
+186 INPVTGHVDA
-196 DDAALYRAIGP
+196 DDAALFRAIGP

-214 VSGTERTTNIPFGWI
+214 VSGTDRTTHVPFGWI
-229 RPQGGGM
+229 RPQGGRM

-244 GGPPAGPFGPPG
+244 GGGGGPPGGNPPRGGPPGGPFGPPG
-256 RGPPGGG
+256 GPFGPPGGG
-263 PPGGGPPGGG
+263 PPGGGPPA
-273 PPGGGPPGGGPPRGG
+273 PI
-288 PFGPPG
+288 
-294 GGPPAPI
+294 PPAP
-301 PVAPAVGGR
+301 AVMGGR
-310 NDKLVGNTPLVFK
+310 SDKLVGNTPLIFK
-323 GERSRAEEFITQWQ
+323 GERNRAEEFITQWQ

-375 NAWLRGQIINQR
+375 NAWLRGQIIHQG
-387 WAPHDERLWTE
+387 WAPTDERLWAE

-419 LAKGLQLDKGDL
+419 LAKGLQLEKGDL

-444 AGYDVNQDLVL
+444 AGYDINQDLVL

-477 ATYEQWRAA
+477 ATYEQWRSA
-486 AIDQQRVYVHMRN
+486 AIDQQKVYVHMRN

-508 PAPTNTWR
+508 LPPITTWR
-516 PFNSQWRN
+516 PFGNQWRN
-524 PPRDKNA
+524 PTKDPNA

-598 QKQNNRGAN
+598 QKRNNQGP
-607 SPPRNTQIPTRARQV
+607 SGPPRNTQIPTRARQV
-622 RQEDSNIRVVD
+622 RQEESNVRVVD

-647 NDWLTSV
+647 TDWLTSV
-654 ANEHDDVKDIVMQ
+654 ADEHDDVKDIVMQ

>member
-18 EPYTIHGVPQQN
+18 EHYTIHGVPQQN

-40 WNAQSTPPRYIAQ
+40 WNAQADPPRYVAQ

-62 GTWFPIDFNEEHV
+62 GTWFPVDFNEEHV

-86 GSEAYWQAFRIAGED
+86 GSEAYWQAFRIAGQD
-101 LGLDITQGDVEIH
+101 LGLDITQGDVELH

-128 SSHLSRASTPS
+128 SSHSSRASTPS
-139 IASVIRPRPSPYQLG
+139 VPSIILPRPSPHQPG
-154 SRDQEIAHSLAE
+154 SRDQEIAHTLAE
-166 SLNINEPMSN
+166 SLTIHDPMSN

-186 INPTTGHVDA
+186 INPVTGHVDA
-196 DDAALYRAIGP
+196 DDAALFRAIGP

-214 VSGTERTTNIPFGWI
+214 ISGTDRTTHVPFGWI
-229 RPQGGGM
+229 RPQGGRM
-236 PEPRRYIY
+236 PEPGRYIY
-244 GGPPAGPFGPPG
+244 GGGGGPPG
-256 RGPPGGG
+256 GGPPQGGPPGGPFRPPGRPFGPPGGG
-263 PPGGGPPGGG
+263 PPGGGPPA
-273 PPGGGPPGGGPPRGG
+273 PI
-288 PFGPPG
+288 
-294 GGPPAPI
+294 PPAP
-301 PVAPAVGGR
+301 AVMGGR
-310 NDKLVGNTPLVFK
+310 SDKLVGNTPLIFK
-323 GERSRAEEFITQWQ
+323 GERSKAEEFITQWQ

-375 NAWLRGQIINQR
+375 NAWLRGQIIHQR
-387 WAPHDERLWTE
+387 WAPTDERLWIE

-444 AGYDVNQDLVL
+444 AGYDINQDLVL

-477 ATYEQWRAA
+477 ATYEQWRSA
-486 AIDQQRVYVHMRN
+486 AIDQQKVYVHMRN

-508 PAPTNTWR
+508 LPPITTWR
-516 PFNSQWRN
+516 PFGNQWRTPANN
-524 PPRDKNA
+524 PNA

-598 QKQNNRGAN
+598 QKRNNQGP
-607 SPPRNTQIPTRARQV
+607 SGPPRNTQVPTRARQV
-622 RQEDSNIRVVD
+622 RQEESNIRVVD

-647 NDWLTSV
+647 TDWLTSV
-654 ANEHDDVKDIVMQ
+654 ADEHDDVKDIVMQ

>member
-30 IPEIYIKGAV
+30 IPEIYVKGAV
-40 WNAQSTPPRYIAQ
+40 WNAQADPPRYVAH

-62 GTWFPIDFNEEHV
+62 GTWFPVDFNEEHV
-75 CWVEVRLQEPA
+75 CWIEIRLQEPA
-86 GSEAYWQAFRIAGED
+86 GSEAYWQAFRIAGQD
-101 LGLDITQGDVEIH
+101 LGLDITQGDVELH

-128 SSHLSRASTPS
+128 SSHSSRASTPS
-139 IASVIRPRPSPYQLG
+139 VLSDIRPRPSPYQPG
-154 SRDQEIAHSLAE
+154 SRDQEIAHTLAE
-166 SLNINEPMSN
+166 SLTINDPMSN
-176 TLTMEVPAGT
+176 TLTMEAPAGT
-186 INPTTGHVDA
+186 INPTTGHVND
-196 DDAALYRAIGP
+196 DDAALFRAIGP

-214 VSGTERTTNIPFGWI
+214 VGGTDHTTHVPFGWI
-229 RPQGGGM
+229 RPQSGRM
-236 PEPRRYIY
+236 PEPGRYIY
-244 GGPPAGPFGPPG
+244 G
-256 RGPPGGG
+256 
-263 PPGGGPPGGG
+263 
-273 PPGGGPPGGGPPRGG
+273 GGGPPGGGPPRGG
-288 PFGPPG
+288 PPGGPFRPPGGPFRPPGGPFGPPG
-294 GGPPAPI
+294 GGPPGGGPPVPI
-301 PVAPAVGGR
+301 PPAPAMGGR
-310 NDKLVGNTPLVFK
+310 SDKLVGNTPLIFK

-387 WAPHDERLWTE
+387 WAPTNERLWIE

-405 QFANVMEQEDAQAA
+405 QFANVMEQEDAQAV
-419 LAKGLQLDKGDL
+419 LAKGLQLEKGDL

-444 AGYDVNQDLVL
+444 AGYDINQDLVL

-477 ATYEQWRAA
+477 ATYEQWRTA

-508 PAPTNTWR
+508 QPPITTWR
-516 PFNSQWRN
+516 PFGNQWKN
-524 PPRDKNA
+524 PQRGPND

-598 QKQNNRGAN
+598 QKQNNRGSN
-607 SPPRNTQIPTRARQV
+607 GPPRNTQIPTRTQQV

-654 ANEHDDVKDIVMQ
+654 ADEHDDVKDIVMQ

>member
-18 EPYTIHGVPQQN
+18 EQYTIHGVPQQN
-30 IPEIYIKGAV
+30 IPEIYIKGTI
-40 WNAQSTPPRYIAQ
+40 WNAQANPPRYVAQ

-62 GTWFPIDFNEEHV
+62 GTWFPVDFNEEHV

-86 GSEAYWQAFRIAGED
+86 GSEAYWQAFRIAGQD
-101 LGLDITQGDVEIH
+101 LGLDITQEDVETH
-114 LQSTTLHSY
+114 LQATTLHSY
-123 RESVA
+123 RESIA
-128 SSHLSRASTPS
+128 SSHSSRASTPS
-139 IASVIRPRPSPYQLG
+139 VASAIRPRPSPYQPG

-166 SLNINEPMSN
+166 SLNINDPMSN
-176 TLTMEVPAGT
+176 TLTMEAPAGT
-186 INPTTGHVDA
+186 INPITGHVDA
-196 DDAALYRAIGP
+196 DDAALFRAIGP

-214 VSGTERTTNIPFGWI
+214 VGGTDHTTHVPFGWI
-229 RPQGGGM
+229 RPQSGRM
-236 PEPRRYIY
+236 PEPGRYIY
-244 GGPPAGPFGPPG
+244 GG
-256 RGPPGGG
+256 
-263 PPGGGPPGGG
+263 
-273 PPGGGPPGGGPPRGG
+273 GGGPPGGGPPRGG
-288 PFGPPG
+288 PPGGPFRPPGGGPPG

-301 PVAPAVGGR
+301 PPAPAVMGGR
-310 NDKLVGNTPLVFK
+310 SDKLVGNTPLIFK

-375 NAWLRGQIINQR
+375 NAWLRGQIIHQR
-387 WAPHDERLWTE
+387 WAPTDERLWVE

-405 QFANVMEQEDAQAA
+405 QFANIMEQEDAQAA

-444 AGYDVNQDLVL
+444 AGYDINQDLVL

-477 ATYEQWRAA
+477 ATYEQWRSA
-486 AIDQQRVYVHMRN
+486 AIDQQKVYVHMRN

-508 PAPTNTWR
+508 LPPITTWR
-516 PFNSQWRN
+516 PFGNQWRN
-524 PPRDKNA
+524 PTRDPNA

-598 QKQNNRGAN
+598 QKRNNQGP
-607 SPPRNTQIPTRARQV
+607 SGPPRNTQIPTRARQT
-622 RQEDSNIRVVD
+622 RQEEGNIRVVD

-654 ANEHDDVKDIVMQ
+654 ADEHDDVKDIVMQ

>member
-18 EPYTIHGVPQQN
+18 EHYTIHGVPQQN
-30 IPEIYIKGAV
+30 IPDIYIKGAV
-40 WNAQSTPPRYIAQ
+40 WNAQSDPPRYVAQ

-62 GTWFPIDFNEEHV
+62 GTWFPVDFNEEHV

-86 GSEAYWQAFRIAGED
+86 GSEAYWQAFRIAGQD
-101 LGLDITQGDVEIH
+101 LGLDITQGDVELH

-128 SSHLSRASTPS
+128 SSHSSRESTPS
-139 IASVIRPRPSPYQLG
+139 VPSIILPRPSPHQPG
-154 SRDQEIAHSLAE
+154 SRDQEIAHTLAE
-166 SLNINEPMSN
+166 SLTIHEPMSN

-186 INPTTGHVDA
+186 INPVTGHVDA
-196 DDAALYRAIGP
+196 DDAALFRAIGP

-214 VSGTERTTNIPFGWI
+214 VSGTDRTTHVPFGWI
-229 RPQGGGM
+229 RPQGGRM

-244 GGPPAGPFGPPG
+244 GGGGPPGGNPPRGGPPGGPFGPPG
-256 RGPPGGG
+256 GPFGPPGGPFGPPGGG
-263 PPGGGPPGGG
+263 PPGGGPPA
-273 PPGGGPPGGGPPRGG
+273 PI
-288 PFGPPG
+288 
-294 GGPPAPI
+294 PPAP
-301 PVAPAVGGR
+301 AVMGGR
-310 NDKLVGNTPLVFK
+310 SDKLVGNTPLIFK

-375 NAWLRGQIINQR
+375 NAWLRGQIIHQG
-387 WAPHDERLWTE
+387 WAPTDERLWAE

-419 LAKGLQLDKGDL
+419 LAKGLQLEKGDL

-444 AGYDVNQDLVL
+444 AGYDINQDLVL

-463 NTMYEYILRTLPQP
+463 NTMYEYILRNLPQP
-477 ATYEQWRAA
+477 ATYEQWRSA
-486 AIDQQRVYVHMRN
+486 AIDQQKVYVHMRN
-499 RADRFKTKK
+499 RADHFKTKK
-508 PAPTNTWR
+508 LPPITTWR
-516 PFNSQWRN
+516 PFGNQWRN
-524 PPRDKNA
+524 PTKDPNA

-563 REGGYPRGPVQRDGQ
+563 REGGYPRGPVQKDGQ

-598 QKQNNRGAN
+598 QKRNNQGP
-607 SPPRNTQIPTRARQV
+607 SGPSRNYQAPTRTRQIK
-622 RQEDSNIRVVD
+622 QEESNIRVVD

-647 NDWLTSV
+647 TDWLTSV
-654 ANEHDDVKDIVMQ
+654 ADEHDDVKDIVMQ

>member
-18 EPYTIHGVPQQN
+18 EHYTIHGVPQQN

-40 WNAQSTPPRYIAQ
+40 WNAQANPPRYVAQ

-62 GTWFPIDFNEEHV
+62 GTWFPVDFNEEHV

-86 GSEAYWQAFRIAGED
+86 GSEAYWQAFRIAGQD
-101 LGLDITQGDVEIH
+101 LGLDITQGDVEAH
-114 LQSTTLHSY
+114 LQATTLHSY
-123 RESVA
+123 RESIA
-128 SSHLSRASTPS
+128 SSHSSRASTPS
-139 IASVIRPRPSPYQLG
+139 EASVIRTRPSPHNPG

-186 INPTTGHVDA
+186 INPITGHVDA
-196 DDAALYRAIGP
+196 DDAALFRAIGP

-214 VSGTERTTNIPFGWI
+214 VSGTERTTHVPFGWL
-229 RPQGGGM
+229 RPQSERM

-244 GGPPAGPFGPPG
+244 GG
-256 RGPPGGG
+256 RPPGG
-263 PPGGGPPGGG
+263 PP
-273 PPGGGPPGGGPPRGG
+273 GG

-294 GGPPAPI
+294 GGPPGGPFGPPGGGPPMPI
-301 PVAPAVGGR
+301 PPAPAVGGGGR
-310 NDKLVGNTPLVFK
+310 NDKLVGNTPLIFK
-323 GERSRAEEFITQWQ
+323 GERSKAEEFITQWQ

-387 WAPHDERLWTE
+387 WAPTDERLWAE

-444 AGYDVNQDLVL
+444 AGYDINQDLVL

-477 ATYEQWRAA
+477 ATYEQWRTA
-486 AIDQQRVYVHMRN
+486 AIDQQKVYVHMRN

-508 PAPTNTWR
+508 LPPITTWR
-516 PFNSQWRN
+516 PFGNQWRTPQNN
-524 PPRDKNA
+524 PNA

-598 QKQNNRGAN
+598 QKKNIQG
-607 SPPRNTQIPTRARQV
+607 SGGPPRNNQAPMRARQI
-622 RQEDSNIRVVD
+622 RQEESNIRVVD
-633 DRSVADDRTPQQRA
+633 DRSVADDRT
-647 NDWLTSV
+647 L
-654 ANEHDDVKDIVMQ
+654 
-667 ELWGKEDFQNA
+667 

>member
-18 EPYTIHGVPQQN
+18 EQYTIHGVPQQN
-30 IPEIYIKGAV
+30 IPELYIKGAV
-40 WNAQSTPPRYIAQ
+40 WNAQANPPRYVAQ

-62 GTWFPIDFNEEHV
+62 GTWFPVDFNEEHV

-86 GSEAYWQAFRIAGED
+86 GSEAYWQAFRIAGQD
-101 LGLDITQGDVEIH
+101 LGLDITQEDVETH
-114 LQSTTLHSY
+114 LQATTLHSY
-123 RESVA
+123 RESIA
-128 SSHLSRASTPS
+128 SSHSSRASTPS
-139 IASVIRPRPSPYQLG
+139 VASAIRPRPSPYQPG

-166 SLNINEPMSN
+166 SLNINDPMSN
-176 TLTMEVPAGT
+176 TLTMEAPAGT
-186 INPTTGHVDA
+186 INPITGHVDA
-196 DDAALYRAIGP
+196 DDAALFRAIGP

-214 VSGTERTTNIPFGWI
+214 VGGTDHTTHVPFGWI
-229 RPQGGGM
+229 RPQSGRM
-236 PEPRRYIY
+236 PEPGRYIY
-244 GGPPAGPFGPPG
+244 GG
-256 RGPPGGG
+256 GGG

-273 PPGGGPPGGGPPRGG
+273 PPGGPFRPPGG
-288 PFGPPG
+288 GPPG

-301 PVAPAVGGR
+301 PPAPAVMGGR
-310 NDKLVGNTPLVFK
+310 SDKLVGNTPLIFK

-375 NAWLRGQIINQR
+375 NAWLRGQIIHQR
-387 WAPHDERLWTE
+387 WAPTDERLWVE

-405 QFANVMEQEDAQAA
+405 QFANIMEQEDAQAA
-419 LAKGLQLDKGDL
+419 LAKGLQLDKGNL

-444 AGYDVNQDLVL
+444 AGYDINQDLVL

-477 ATYEQWRAA
+477 ATYEQWRSA
-486 AIDQQRVYVHMRN
+486 AIDQQKVYVHMRN

-508 PAPTNTWR
+508 LPPITTWR
-516 PFNSQWRN
+516 PFGNQWRN
-524 PPRDKNA
+524 PTRDPNA

-598 QKQNNRGAN
+598 QKRNNQGP
-607 SPPRNTQIPTRARQV
+607 SGPPRNTQIPTRARQT
-622 RQEDSNIRVVD
+622 RQEEGNIRVVD

-654 ANEHDDVKDIVMQ
+654 ADEHDDVKDIVMQ

>member
-18 EPYTIHGVPQQN
+18 EQYTIHGVPQQN
-30 IPEIYIKGAV
+30 IPQIYIKGAV
-40 WNAQSTPPRYIAQ
+40 WNAQADPPRYVAQ

-62 GTWFPIDFNEEHV
+62 GTWFPVDFNEEHV

-86 GSEAYWQAFRIAGED
+86 GSEAYWQAFRIAGQD
-101 LGLDITQGDVEIH
+101 LGLDITQGDVELH

-128 SSHLSRASTPS
+128 SSHSSRASTPS
-139 IASVIRPRPSPYQLG
+139 VPSIILPRPSPHQPG
-154 SRDQEIAHSLAE
+154 SRDQEIAHTLAE
-166 SLNINEPMSN
+166 SLNIRDQMSN
-176 TLTMEVPAGT
+176 TLTVEVPAGT
-186 INPTTGHVDA
+186 INPVTGHVDA
-196 DDAALYRAIGP
+196 DDAALFRAIGP

-214 VSGTERTTNIPFGWI
+214 VSGTDHTTHVPFGWI

-244 GGPPAGPFGPPG
+244 GGVPPRGGPPGGPFGPPG
-256 RGPPGGG
+256 GGPPGGPFGPPGGG
-263 PPGGGPPGGG
+263 PPGGGPPM
-273 PPGGGPPGGGPPRGG
+273 PI
-288 PFGPPG
+288 
-294 GGPPAPI
+294 PPAP
-301 PVAPAVGGR
+301 VVGGGGR
-310 NDKLVGNTPLVFK
+310 NDKLVGNTPLIFK
-323 GERSRAEEFITQWQ
+323 GERSKAEEFITQWQ

-387 WAPHDERLWTE
+387 WAPTDERLWAE

-419 LAKGLQLDKGDL
+419 LAKGLQLEKGDL

-444 AGYDVNQDLVL
+444 AGYDINQDLVL

-463 NTMYEYILRTLPQP
+463 NTMYEYILRNLRQP
-477 ATYEQWRAA
+477 ATYEQWRSA

-508 PAPTNTWR
+508 LPPITTWR
-516 PFNSQWRN
+516 PFGNQWRTPPSN
-524 PPRDKNA
+524 PNA
-531 MDTSPGRT
+531 MDTSPGRI

-563 REGGYPRGPVQRDGQ
+563 REGGYQRGPVQKDGQ

-598 QKQNNRGAN
+598 QKRNNQGP
-607 SPPRNTQIPTRARQV
+607 SGPSRNNQAPMRARQI
-622 RQEDSNIRVVD
+622 RQEEGNIRVVD
-633 DRSVADDRTPQQRA
+633 DRSVTDDRTPQQRA
-647 NDWLTSV
+647 TDWLTSV
-654 ANEHDDVKDIVMQ
+654 ADEHDDVKDIVMQ

>member
-40 WNAQSTPPRYIAQ
+40 WNAQADPPRYVAQ

-62 GTWFPIDFNEEHV
+62 GTWFPVDFNEEHV

-86 GSEAYWQAFRIAGED
+86 GSEAYWQAFRIAGQD
-101 LGLDITQGDVEIH
+101 LGLDITQGDVETH
-114 LQSTTLHSY
+114 LQTTTLHSY
-123 RESVA
+123 RESIN
-128 SSHLSRASTPS
+128 SSHSSRASTPS
-139 IASVIRPRPSPYQLG
+139 VASVIRPRPSPYQPG

-166 SLNINEPMSN
+166 SLNINDPMSN

-186 INPTTGHVDA
+186 INPVTGHVDA
-196 DDAALYRAIGP
+196 DDAALFRAIGP

-214 VSGTERTTNIPFGWI
+214 ISGTERTTHVPFGWI

-244 GGPPAGPFGPPG
+244 GGGPPPPGGGPPG
-256 RGPPGGG
+256 GPLGPPGGG
-263 PPGGGPPGGG
+263 PPGGPLGPPGGG
-273 PPGGGPPGGGPPRGG
+273 PPMPI
-288 PFGPPG
+288 
-294 GGPPAPI
+294 PPAPVI
-301 PVAPAVGGR
+301 GGGGR
-310 NDKLVGNTPLVFK
+310 NDKLVGNTPLIFK
-323 GERSRAEEFITQWQ
+323 GERNRAEEFITQWQ

-387 WAPHDERLWTE
+387 WAPTDERLWAE

-419 LAKGLQLDKGDL
+419 LAKGLQLEKGDL

-444 AGYDVNQDLVL
+444 AGYDINQDLVL

-463 NTMYEYILRTLPQP
+463 NTMYEYILRTLRQP
-477 ATYEQWRAA
+477 ATYEQWRSA

-508 PAPTNTWR
+508 PPPVTTWK
-516 PFNSQWRN
+516 PFGNQWRTPSGN
-524 PPRDKNA
+524 PNA
-531 MDTSPGRT
+531 MDTSPGQT

-598 QKQNNRGAN
+598 QKRNNQGPS
-607 SPPRNTQIPTRARQV
+607 SPPRNNQAPMRARQI
-622 RQEDSNIRVVD
+622 RQEESNIRVVD

-647 NDWLTSV
+647 TDWLTSV
-654 ANEHDDVKDIVMQ
+654 ADEHDDVKDIVMQ

>member
-18 EPYTIHGVPQQN
+18 EHYTIHGVPQQN

-40 WNAQSTPPRYIAQ
+40 WNAQADPPRYVAQ

-62 GTWFPIDFNEEHV
+62 STWFPVDFNEEHV

-86 GSEAYWQAFRIAGED
+86 GSEAYWQAFRIAGQD
-101 LGLDITQGDVEIH
+101 LGLDITQGDVETH
-114 LQSTTLHSY
+114 LQTTTLTSY
-123 RESVA
+123 RESVT
-128 SSHLSRASTPS
+128 SSHSSRASTPS
-139 IASVIRPRPSPYQLG
+139 VPSIIRPRPSPHHPG
-154 SRDQEIAHSLAE
+154 SRDQEIAHTLAE
-166 SLNINEPMSN
+166 SLNINKPMSN

-186 INPTTGHVDA
+186 INPVTGHVDA
-196 DDAALYRAIGP
+196 DDAALFRAIGP

-214 VSGTERTTNIPFGWI
+214 VSGTERTTHIPFGWI

-236 PEPRRYIY
+236 PDPRRYIY
-244 GGPPAGPFGPPG
+244 GGPPG
-256 RGPPGGG
+256 RGPPAGG
-263 PPGGGPPGGG
+263 PP
-273 PPGGGPPGGGPPRGG
+273 GG

-294 GGPPAPI
+294 GGPPGGPFGPPGGPPAPI
-301 PVAPAVGGR
+301 PPAPIIPGGR
-310 NDKLVGNTPLVFK
+310 NDKLVGNTPLIFK
-323 GERSRAEEFITQWQ
+323 GDRSRAEEFITQWQ

-362 IQGPIVNEWVKGV
+362 IQGPVVNEWVKGV
-375 NAWLRGQIINQR
+375 NAWLRGQIIHQR
-387 WAPHDERLWTE
+387 WAPTDERLWVE

-405 QFANVMEQEDAQAA
+405 QFANIMEQEDAQAA
-419 LAKGLQLDKGDL
+419 LAKGLQLEKGDL
-431 DKLITEFEQLVRH
+431 DKLVTEFEQLVRH
-444 AGYDVNQDLVL
+444 AGYDINQDLVL

-477 ATYEQWRAA
+477 ATYEQWRTA
-486 AIDQQRVYVHMRN
+486 AIDQQRVYVHMKN
-499 RADRFKTKK
+499 RADRFKTKRM
-508 PAPTNTWR
+508 PPINNWR
-516 PFNSQWRN
+516 PFNNQWKN
-524 PPRDKNA
+524 PQRDPNA

-539 RARVAEAED
+539 RAQVAEAED

-563 REGGYPRGPVQRDGQ
+563 REGGYPRGPVQKDGQ

-598 QKQNNRGAN
+598 QKRNNQGPN
-607 SPPRNTQIPTRARQV
+607 GPPRNTQIPTRTWQI
-622 RQEDSNIRVVD
+622 RQEESNIRVVD

-647 NDWLTSV
+647 TDWLTSV
-654 ANEHDDVKDIVMQ
+654 ADEHDDVKDIVMQ

>member
-18 EPYTIHGVPQQN
+18 EHYTIHGVPQQN

-40 WNAQSTPPRYIAQ
+40 WNAQSNPPRYVAQ

-62 GTWFPIDFNEEHV
+62 GTWFPVDFNEEHV

-86 GSEAYWQAFRIAGED
+86 GSESYWQAFRIAGQD
-101 LGLDITQGDVEIH
+101 LGLDITQGDVETH
-114 LQSTTLHSY
+114 LQTTTLNSY

-128 SSHLSRASTPS
+128 SSHSSRASTPS
-139 IASVIRPRPSPYQLG
+139 VPSIILPRPSPYQPG
-154 SRDQEIAHSLAE
+154 SRDQEIAHTLAE

-186 INPTTGHVDA
+186 INPVTGHVDA
-196 DDAALYRAIGP
+196 DDAALFRAIGP

-214 VSGTERTTNIPFGWI
+214 ISGTERTTHIPFGWI

-236 PEPRRYIY
+236 PDPRRYIY
-244 GGPPAGPFGPPG
+244 GGGGPPG
-256 RGPPGGG
+256 RGPPVGGPPGGPFG
-263 PPGGGPPGGG
+263 PPGGGPP
-273 PPGGGPPGGGPPRGG
+273 GG

-301 PVAPAVGGR
+301 PPAPVVGGGGR
-310 NDKLVGNTPLVFK
+310 SDKLVGNTPLIFK

-342 NITNDLM
+342 NITNELM

-375 NAWLRGQIINQR
+375 NAWLRGQIINQQ
-387 WAPHDERLWTE
+387 WAPTDERLWIE
-398 VFDSFNR
+398 VFNSFNR

-444 AGYDVNQDLVL
+444 ARYDVNQDLVL

-463 NTMYEYILRTLPQP
+463 NAMYEYILRTLPQP
-477 ATYEQWRAA
+477 ATYEQWRSA

-499 RADRFKTKK
+499 RTDRFKTKK
-508 PAPTNTWR
+508 LPPTTTWR
-516 PFNSQWRN
+516 PFGNQWKN
-524 PPRDKNA
+524 PQRDPNA
-531 MDTSPGRT
+531 MDMSPGRT
-539 RARVAEAED
+539 RARVAEAKD

-563 REGGYPRGPVQRDGQ
+563 REGGYPRRPVQRDGQ

-598 QKQNNRGAN
+598 QKRNNQGSN
-607 SPPRNTQIPTRARQV
+607 GPPRNTQIPTRARQIC
-622 RQEDSNIRVVD
+622 QEEGNIRVVD
-633 DRSVADDRTPQQRA
+633 NRSVADDRTPQQRA
-647 NDWLTSV
+647 NDWLTSM
-654 ANEHDDVKDIVMQ
+654 ADEHDDVKDIVMQ

>member
-18 EPYTIHGVPQQN
+18 EHYTIHGVPQQN

-40 WNAQSTPPRYIAQ
+40 WNAQADPPRYVAQ

-62 GTWFPIDFNEEHV
+62 GTWFPVDFNEEHV

-86 GSEAYWQAFRIAGED
+86 GSEAYWQAFRIAGQD
-101 LGLDITQGDVEIH
+101 LGLDITQGDVELH
-114 LQSTTLHSY
+114 LQSTTLNSY

-128 SSHLSRASTPS
+128 SSNSSRASTPS
-139 IASVIRPRPSPYQLG
+139 IPSIIRLRPSPHQPG
-154 SRDQEIAHSLAE
+154 SRDQEIAHTLAE
-166 SLNINEPMSN
+166 SLTINDPMSN
-176 TLTMEVPAGT
+176 TLTMEAPAGT
-186 INPTTGHVDA
+186 INPVTGHVDA
-196 DDAALYRAIGP
+196 DDAALFRAIGP

-214 VSGTERTTNIPFGWI
+214 VGGTDHTTHVPFGWI
-229 RPQGGGM
+229 RPQGGRM
-236 PEPRRYIY
+236 PEPGRYIY
-244 GGPPAGPFGPPG
+244 GG
-256 RGPPGGG
+256 GGG
-263 PPGGGPPGGG
+263 PPGGGPPQGN
-273 PPGGGPPGGGPPRGG
+273 PPGGPFRPPGG

-294 GGPPAPI
+294 GGPPGGGAPVPI
-301 PVAPAVGGR
+301 PPAPAMGGR
-310 NDKLVGNTPLVFK
+310 SDKLVGNTPLIFK

-375 NAWLRGQIINQR
+375 NAWLRGQIIHQR
-387 WAPHDERLWTE
+387 WAPTDERLWIE

-419 LAKGLQLDKGDL
+419 LAKGLQLEKGDL

-444 AGYDVNQDLVL
+444 AGYDINQDLVL

-477 ATYEQWRAA
+477 ATYEQWQSA
-486 AIDQQRVYVHMRN
+486 AIDQQRVYVHMKN

-508 PAPTNTWR
+508 LPPITTWR
-516 PFNSQWRN
+516 PFGNQWRTPSGN
-524 PPRDKNA
+524 PNA

-563 REGGYPRGPVQRDGQ
+563 REGGYPRGPVQKDGQ

-598 QKQNNRGAN
+598 QKRNNQGP
-607 SPPRNTQIPTRARQV
+607 SGPSRNNQAPIRARQT
-622 RQEDSNIRVVD
+622 RQEESNIRVVD

-647 NDWLTSV
+647 TDWLTSV
-654 ANEHDDVKDIVMQ
+654 ADEHDDVKDIVMQ